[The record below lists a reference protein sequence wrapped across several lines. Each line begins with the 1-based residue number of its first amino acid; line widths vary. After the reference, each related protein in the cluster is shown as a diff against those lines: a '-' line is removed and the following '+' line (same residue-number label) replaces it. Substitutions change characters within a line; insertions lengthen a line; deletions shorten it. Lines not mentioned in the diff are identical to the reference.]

1 MRGREMGRTL
11 LSGALALGLLLAATP
26 VAGQETND
34 RVGEVVSATGTVTGQ
49 RVGATP
55 QPLAT
60 TDPLY
65 LDMTVRTGSDSR
77 TRFNFDPRGTY
88 RLAEDGVA
96 VLTREFLEDAG
107 VYRGII
113 EVKLGFLFATVSG
126 LFAAESDAAEAGV
139 QGTVFAMRVVEDGT
153 TTVWAF
159 EAVGDDLTVTSK
171 STGDWIHLE
180 SGYVTVVAPGAA
192 PTPPIPFDPKSGAAG
207 GLVLPLPGGLPDVF
221 DEPPLPPEDPQLPPD
236 RGNDNDPPGFFDD
249 SGKSGDG

>member
-1 MRGREMGRTL
+1 MKRREMGRTKL
-11 LSGALALGLLLAATP
+11 PALAACALLLAALP
-26 VAGQETND
+26 AAAQETD
-34 RVGEVVSATGTVTGQ
+34 QRVGEVVSVMGTVTGQ
-49 RVGATP
+49 QVGATE
-55 QPLAT
+55 QPLAA

-65 LDMTVRTGSDSR
+65 LDMTVRTGPASR

-88 RLAEDGVA
+88 RLAERGEA
-96 VLTREFLEDAG
+96 VLSREFLEDVG

-113 EVKLGFLFATVSG
+113 EIKLGFLFAAVSG

-171 STGDWIHLE
+171 STGDSIYLE
-180 SGYVTVVAPGAA
+180 SGYVTVVAPGAS
-192 PTPPIPFDPKSGAAG
+192 PTPPIPFDPKTGAAG

-236 RGNDNDPPGFFDD
+236 RGNENDPPGIFG
-249 SGKSGDG
+249 SGGKSDDG